1 MNELSIKPSIQHFRI
16 VVETEDKIRSF
27 VESFIKSKLVG
38 LGELLEEERTRWLI
52 FRTRGMSIK
61 NLSKELVEK
70 LNIYHYKNDRV
81 YFIYPSIMNL
91 DYGYGYTWE
100 NRENDRLLDLQCW
113 LSNIRIF
120 KSKEKEILKLIN
132 EGVIIPIRKADYTE
146 DGWSE
151 KSYYKQ
157 EDYIRKYHINLDW
170 FEKKYTREI
179 ESFKEYAKNF
189 NSIPHYYITRYV
201 VNKYGQPIPI
211 VADFKEE
218 RPDMGMKAAKIEI
231 DHKKG
236 YLNIITDVR
245 YITCVVSIDIKTN
258 SLVTIKRLPAKKFNV
273 YDDGL

>member
-1 MNELSIKPSIQHFRI
+1 MNELSIKPSIQHFRL
-16 VVETEDKIRSF
+16 VAETEERIRSF
-27 VESFIKSKLVG
+27 VESFIKSKVIG
-38 LGELLEEERTRWLI
+38 VEDLLAEEKTRWLV
-52 FRTRGMSIK
+52 FRTRGISIK
-61 NLSKELVEK
+61 RLPKELVEK
-70 LNIYHYKNDRV
+70 LDLYHYKNGRA
-81 YFIYPSIMNL
+81 YFIYPSFMYF
-91 DYGYGYTWE
+91 DHGGGYTWE
-100 NRENDRLLDLQCW
+100 NRKDDRLLDLQRW

-179 ESFKEYAKNF
+179 ESFKEYAKE
-189 NSIPHYYITRYV
+189 NSSLYHSTKYV

-211 VADFKEE
+211 IEE
-218 RPDMGMKAAKIEI
+218 DRCSWSMKAAKIEI

-258 SLVTIKRLPAKKFNV
+258 SLVTIKRLPAKKFNI
-273 YDDGL
+273 YDY